1 MKKIAIFD
9 VCGTLYNVNTTFSFL
24 DFYFKKNKNYLVFRK
39 IVKLLPIKAINYL
52 FYKFFGKDLIRI
64 IGTFFLKNQKLSD
77 ITKSSDV
84 FVRNIL
90 SKEVKEK
97 IFTKL
102 KYYKQNGY
110 YIVLMSGS
118 YDFIIKEVANYLDV
132 NDFFASKLKTKNKI
146 FSGKFDKDIL
156 MSKHD
161 LFKKNYKDFKK
172 LIVVSN
178 NKSDLNLM
186 NLADQAY
193 AVCNK
198 KSDFKF
204 WKNYK
209 NIERIKGI

>member
-9 VCGTLYNVNTTFSFL
+9 VCDTLYNVNTTFSFL

-118 YDFIIKEVANYLDV
+118 YDFIIKEVANYF
-132 NDFFASKLKTKNKI
+132 NANSYYASETQIINQLYTGRYK
-146 FSGKFDKDIL
+146 KDIL
-156 MSKHD
+156 MSKYN
-161 LFKKNYKDFKK
+161 LFIKNFLEFEK
-172 LIVVSN
+172 LAVISN
-178 NKSDLNLM
+178 NKSDLKLL
-186 NLADQAY
+186 NLADYAY

-198 KSDFKF
+198 KSDLKF
-204 WKNYK
+204 WKYYSKINC
-209 NIERIKGI
+209 IEDF

>member
-1 MKKIAIFD
+1 MKKIVVFD
-9 VCGTLYNVNTTFSFL
+9 VCDTLYSVNTTFSFL
-24 DFYFKKNKNYLVFRK
+24 DFFFSKNQRYLIFRK
-39 IVKLLPIKAINYL
+39 ISKLFPLKLINYFVIKLL
-52 FYKFFGKDLIRI
+52 GKDI
-64 IGTFFLKNQKLSD
+64 IKIFATYFLKNFKKDEIQSFAKL
-77 ITKSSDV
+77 
-84 FVRNIL
+84 FVYTIL
-90 SKEVKEK
+90 SQKINNV

-102 KYYKQNGY
+102 KHFQNKGY